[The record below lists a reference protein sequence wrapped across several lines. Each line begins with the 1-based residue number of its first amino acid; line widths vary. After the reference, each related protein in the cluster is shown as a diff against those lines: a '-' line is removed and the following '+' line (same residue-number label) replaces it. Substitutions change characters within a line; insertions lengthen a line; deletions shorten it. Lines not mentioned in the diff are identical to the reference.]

1 MKQVE
6 ALKALKSKGNLESLK
21 PEENKELESI
31 KGVFSKNVRTKETK
45 NEIDGIKKY
54 DEKI

>member
-31 KGVFSKNVRTKETK
+31 KEVFPKNVRTKETK

>member
-6 ALKALKSKGNLESLK
+6 ALKALKSKGNLKSLK
-21 PEENKELESI
+21 PEENKELEPI
-31 KGVFSKNVRTKETK
+31 KGVFPKNVRTKETR

-54 DEKI
+54 EEKI

>member
-6 ALKALKSKGNLESLK
+6 ALKALKSKGNLKSLK

-31 KGVFSKNVRTKETK
+31 KEVFTKNVRTKETK

>member
-6 ALKALKSKGNLESLK
+6 ALKALKSKGNLKSLK

-54 DEKI
+54 EEKI